1 MKKAFVGIAVAVGM
15 VIGLPLYL
23 YVVNHLFYKGNDA
36 KAIVPVY
43 IHNSQQFKVL
53 VPERDPR
60 DINSLLT
67 YKDTSYFSKLQ
78 KNGRSDLFEIKIFS
92 SEYKKYFEIRMFDSS
107 PTIFLPDILSKKYVI
122 LTVNKGEWSNP
133 LLGTRENPVP
143 VFKYQ
148 GTSPITYGGVTY
160 EVSEE
165 AYKHNVTQ
173 YLSFMLTKNEF
184 EKRFGKQA
192 KFISLNRR

>member
-1 MKKAFVGIAVAVGM
+1 MKNLIVGIAVAVGM
-15 VIGLPLYL
+15 CIGVPVYL
-23 YVVNHLFYKGNDA
+23 FVVNNLFHKGNNV
-36 KAIVPVY
+36 KNIVPVY

-53 VPERDPR
+53 VPDRDPR
-60 DINSLLT
+60 DPNSLLT

-78 KNGRSDLFEIKIFS
+78 KNGRGDLFKIKIFS

-143 VFKYQ
+143 VFKYE
-148 GTSPITYGGVTY
+148 GTPPITYGGGTY
-160 EVSEE
+160 EVSGE

-173 YLSFMLTKNEF
+173 YLSFMLTKDEF
-184 EKRFGKQA
+184 EKRFGKQD
-192 KFISLNRR
+192 K